1 MVIGNISKSYKLREM
16 GDRWSKVRSLW
27 TFSYPKLDLS
37 GNFQMKRDFRFNF
50 ANSLMC
56 ECVICSWLR
65 VLLSPVFRLCHPLLP
80 LSWPWPLTLSLSLV
94 PPSPSPG
101 STSSRPPQRR
111 SPCRSNRLDAYVVFP
126 PSPIPQHLALSLSR
140 PAQTFSW
147 WSKNCGFFLHSFSF
161 LPSQIPYPHFS
172 CSFSS
177 TIFHFSLVL
186 LCSFTHFSIS
196 SPAYPSVFSHR
207 LCSCA
212 QPGILIS
219 TIGQRETIITLQGL

>member
-1 MVIGNISKSYKLREM
+1 
-16 GDRWSKVRSLW
+16 
-27 TFSYPKLDLS
+27 
-37 GNFQMKRDFRFNF
+37 MKRDFRFNF

-126 PSPIPQHLALSLSR
+126 PSPIPQHLALSFTSRSLSPCANIQLMIKELWLFSSLLFFPSLSDPHILISHVPPPFYHRPLLSR
-140 PAQTFSW
+140 FALLF
-147 WSKNCGFFLHSFSF
+147 HSFLDLFTRVSIR
-161 LPSQIPYPHFS
+161 LL
-172 CSFSS
+172 SS
-177 TIFHFSLVL
+177 NMLL
-186 LCSFTHFSIS
+186 LCSTGDFNKQYR
-196 SPAYPSVFSHR
+196 A
-207 LCSCA
+207 
-212 QPGILIS
+212 G
-219 TIGQRETIITLQGL
+219 ETIITLQGL

>member
-1 MVIGNISKSYKLREM
+1 
-16 GDRWSKVRSLW
+16 
-27 TFSYPKLDLS
+27 
-37 GNFQMKRDFRFNF
+37 MKRDFRFNF

-126 PSPIPQHLALSLSR
+126 PSPIPQHLALSLSLALR
-140 PAQTFSW
+140 KHSVDDQRTVA
-147 WSKNCGFFLHSFSF
+147 FFFTPFLSFP
-161 LPSQIPYPHFS
+161 LR
-172 CSFSS
+172 
-177 TIFHFSLVL
+177 
-186 LCSFTHFSIS
+186 
-196 SPAYPSVFSHR
+196 SH
-207 LCSCA
+207 
-212 QPGILIS
+212 ILIS
-219 TIGQRETIITLQGL
+219 HVPSLLPSSTSLSFCSALSPISRSLRPRIRPSSLIDYAPVLNRGF